1 MHVTYD
7 IEFYGPNTMTN
18 TIYLGAIKGVV
29 EMAEHL
35 GKQGYADK
43 YRALYEKASVLV
55 DEMLFN
61 GEYYIQELEDV
72 DAYRYQ
78 YGMVVLQISSLVSSW
93 LRQQDLAICFQRSS

>member
-1 MHVTYD
+1 
-7 IEFYGPNTMTN
+7 MTN

-35 GKQGYADK
+35 GKQDIADK

-55 DEMLFN
+55 DEKLFN
-61 GEYYIQELEDV
+61 GEYYTQELEDV

-78 YGMVVLQISSLVSSW
+78 YGIGCLYRSAPWPVHGSGSRTW
-93 LRQQDLAICFQRSS
+93 ICASKGTCKESFAVYL